1 MRQLRH
7 LQLFEAFESIK
18 LSKILSYI
26 SSDSKTIFIERL
38 KKISQKYDFQMSQFS
53 DDMFQYLPF
62 KKGLQL
68 KSEDIKPICQA
79 TSKNIFGTSGI
90 EGETCKTGKI
100 KREWGSGIREVT
112 CPNCSGTGF
121 EPEKSKLRF
130 IKFWFTSDGKF
141 LTNTGVDGLI
151 RKNTISDS
159 LLKNF
164 YVIKTL
170 NSDEYDERKEVEKLA
185 HLTKVFFV
193 VKKNDRDRGCFATI
207 WQSQGDTFVIQD
219 SHNGGTPNDRMING
233 VDWRKIAKNSWNI
246 SGGDFYQIML
256 LEPKESDDVDVE
268 DPYEWNVSLDNS
280 MNIKENTDVR
290 TGIRDAHFSLV
301 LNLTKLENR
310 DFVNRAKV
318 RSERQE
324 LKSGSRLVLTDE
336 EIKSENI
343 KRYLNTILKNTDIV
357 ADISNIKKLVSRGV
371 GGRFALF
378 TLLSNSNYK
387 LRFKKITDI
396 YYTLLS
402 SNEDH
407 TNYYINEISNQQ
419 EALYNKSSEIVI
431 RVAKNL
437 DLIKKNLIKDNKS
450 EKYLPIIN
458 ALERISQKFYN
469 KLMTGQFDSIEDLE
483 ISRQKILS
491 LINIF
496 DNTTYGVDNLSH
508 FIEYFSNYTGIDRSY
523 PYLVGWRVDDYYDK
537 ILRGLE
543 IVEKLVERL

>member
-90 EGETCKTGKI
+90 KGETCKAGKI

-193 VKKNDRDRGCFATI
+193 VNKNDAFSWSSRIIWWYLHCF
-207 WQSQGDTFVIQD
+207 
-219 SHNGGTPNDRMING
+219 
-233 VDWRKIAKNSWNI
+233 
-246 SGGDFYQIML
+246 
-256 LEPKESDDVDVE
+256 
-268 DPYEWNVSLDNS
+268 
-280 MNIKENTDVR
+280 
-290 TGIRDAHFSLV
+290 
-301 LNLTKLENR
+301 
-310 DFVNRAKV
+310 
-318 RSERQE
+318 
-324 LKSGSRLVLTDE
+324 
-336 EIKSENI
+336 
-343 KRYLNTILKNTDIV
+343 
-357 ADISNIKKLVSRGV
+357 
-371 GGRFALF
+371 
-378 TLLSNSNYK
+378 
-387 LRFKKITDI
+387 
-396 YYTLLS
+396 
-402 SNEDH
+402 
-407 TNYYINEISNQQ
+407 
-419 EALYNKSSEIVI
+419 
-431 RVAKNL
+431 
-437 DLIKKNLIKDNKS
+437 
-450 EKYLPIIN
+450 
-458 ALERISQKFYN
+458 
-469 KLMTGQFDSIEDLE
+469 
-483 ISRQKILS
+483 
-491 LINIF
+491 
-496 DNTTYGVDNLSH
+496 
-508 FIEYFSNYTGIDRSY
+508 
-523 PYLVGWRVDDYYDK
+523 
-537 ILRGLE
+537 
-543 IVEKLVERL
+543 